1 MPDYP
6 QIPFQ
11 ELLDAL
17 LNVDKP
23 FHPRYLYRLS
33 DLPGEDLDRL
43 EATWSQVPLWRRQA
57 LMEDIEELGESDFVL
72 SFEAVGRLAVKD
84 ADPTVRLLGA
94 RALWEFEDF
103 KLIPIF
109 SDLLINDKSPDV
121 RAAAA
126 TGLGKFIY
134 LGEIEELPQK
144 TLKKVEDLLLNL
156 INGKDAPKVRCR
168 ALEALGF
175 SSREEVVPLIKA
187 AYTSGNK
194 EWIAS
199 ALFAMGRS
207 ANEKWTDQVVP
218 MLQNKVPS
226 IRAEAARAAGE
237 LEIKSVRQEL
247 FDLLEDDNE
256 DVRAA
261 AIWSLSQIG
270 GEGVHDRLEEM
281 QKNTQD
287 AEEEDYLEAALDNL
301 SFNEEVDLFTLHEL
315 DKDSE
320 EGDLT
325 DWEDGMIGEEDSE
338 ENDEDDE
345 A

>member
-1 MPDYP
+1 MPDYS

-17 LNVDKP
+17 LNVDKR

-33 DLPGEDLDRL
+33 DLTSEDLNRL
-43 EATWSQVPLWRRQA
+43 EAIWFEVPLWRRQA

-72 SFEAVGRLAVKD
+72 SYEAVGRLAVKD
-84 ADPTVRLLGA
+84 ADAKVRLLGV
-94 RALWEFEDF
+94 RTLWDLEEPE
-103 KLIPIF
+103 LIPIY
-109 SDLLINDKSPDV
+109 SDLLMNDPSPEV

-126 TGLGKFIY
+126 TGLGKFTY
-134 LGEIEELPQK
+134 LGEIEGLPQK
-144 TLKKVEDLLLNL
+144 TLKKVEDLLLTV

-175 SSREEVVPLIKA
+175 SSREEVVPLIQA
-187 AYTSGNK
+187 AYASGNK

-199 ALFAMGRS
+199 ALFAIGRS

-270 GEGVHDRLEEM
+270 GEGVRDRLEEM
-281 QKNTQD
+281 QQTTQD

-301 SFNEEVDLFTLHEL
+301 SFNEEVDLFTLYEL
-315 DKDSE
+315 DKDLE
-320 EGDLT
+320 VGELT
-325 DWEDGMIGEEDSE
+325 DLDDGMIEGDDFEG
-338 ENDEDDE
+338 NDEDDE

>member
-11 ELLDAL
+11 ELVDAL

-33 DLPGEDLDRL
+33 DLPDEDLDRL

-72 SFEAVGRLAVKD
+72 SFEAVGLLAVKD
-84 ADPTVRLLGA
+84 ADPKVRLLGA
-94 RALWEFEDF
+94 RTLWEFEET
-103 KLIPIF
+103 KLIPLF
-109 SDLLINDKSPDV
+109 SNLLINDKSPDV

-144 TLKKVEDLLLNL
+144 ILVKVEDLLLSV
-156 INGKDAPKVRCR
+156 INGKDTPKVRCR
-168 ALEALGF
+168 ALEAIGF
-175 SSREEVVPLIKA
+175 SSRKEVAPLIET

-194 EWIAS
+194 DWLTS

-207 ANEKWTDQVVP
+207 ANEKWIDKVVS
-218 MLQNKVPS
+218 MLQHKIPA
-226 IRAEAARAAGE
+226 IRTEAARAAGE
-237 LEIKSVRQEL
+237 LDIKSVRQEL
-247 FDLLEDDNE
+247 FDLLDDDNE

-270 GEGVHDRLEEM
+270 GEGVRDRLEDI
-281 QKNTQD
+281 QRKAQD
-287 AEEEDYLEAALDNL
+287 EEEEDYLESALDNL
-301 SFNEEVDLFTLHEL
+301 SFNEEVDRFTLYEL
-315 DKDSE
+315 DEDLE
-320 EGDLT
+320 EGDLEDLDDGT
-325 DWEDGMIGEEDSE
+325 IEDDDFEEDG
-338 ENDEDDE
+338 EDDE

>member
-1 MPDYP
+1 MPDYS

-17 LNVDKP
+17 LNVDKR

-33 DLPGEDLDRL
+33 DLTDEDLNRL

-84 ADPTVRLLGA
+84 ADPKVRLLGV
-94 RALWEFEDF
+94 RTLWEFEDF
-103 KLIPIF
+103 KLFPIF
-109 SDLLINDKSPDV
+109 NDLLINDQSPDV

-126 TGLGKFIY
+126 TGLGKFIH

-144 TLKKVEDLLLNL
+144 TLRKVEDLLGVVV
-156 INGKDAPKVRCR
+156 NGKDSLKVRCC

-175 SSREEVVPLIKA
+175 SSREEVVPLIKT

-194 EWIAS
+194 EWITS

-207 ANEKWTDQVVP
+207 ANEKWADQVVP
-218 MLQNKVPS
+218 MLQHKVPS

-237 LEIKSVRQEL
+237 LGIKSVRQEL

-256 DVRAA
+256 DVQAA

-270 GEGVHDRLEEM
+270 GEGVRDRLEEM
-281 QKNTQD
+281 QQSAQD

-301 SFNEEVDLFTLHEL
+301 SFNEEVDLFTLYEL
-315 DKDSE
+315 GKDFE
-320 EGDLT
+320 EGEMI
-325 DWEDGMIGEEDSE
+325 EDEDSE
-338 ENDEDDE
+338 ENGEDD
-345 A
+345 AA

>member
-1 MPDYP
+1 MPDYS

-17 LNVDKP
+17 LNVDKR

-33 DLPGEDLDRL
+33 DLTDEDLNRL
-43 EATWSQVPLWRRQA
+43 EATWFRVPLWRRQA
-57 LMEDIEELGESDFVL
+57 LMEDIEELGESDFIL

-84 ADPTVRLLGA
+84 ADPKVRLLGA
-94 RALWEFEDF
+94 RTLWEFEES

-109 SDLLINDKSPDV
+109 DDLLINDQSPDV

-126 TGLGKFIY
+126 TGLGKFIH

-144 TLKKVEDLLLNL
+144 TLRKVENLLL
-156 INGKDAPKVRCR
+156 IVVNGKDSLKVRCC

-175 SSREEVVPLIKA
+175 SSREEVVPLIKT

-194 EWIAS
+194 EWITS

-207 ANEKWTDQVVP
+207 ANEKWADQVVP

-237 LEIKSVRQEL
+237 LGITSVRQGL

-256 DVRAA
+256 DVQAA

-270 GEGVHDRLEEM
+270 GDGVRDRLEEM
-281 QKNTQD
+281 QQSAQD
-287 AEEEDYLEAALDNL
+287 AEEEEYLEAALDNL
-301 SFNEEVDLFTLHEL
+301 LFNEEVDLFTLYEL
-315 DKDSE
+315 GKDFE
-320 EGDLT
+320 EGEMI
-325 DWEDGMIGEEDSE
+325 EDEDSE
-338 ENDEDDE
+338 ENSEDD
-345 A
+345 AA